1 MNSKIILILIIAFTL
16 ITLLLAISINW
27 NEVNEYDEMY
37 PNPSRMGACP
47 PSRPYMYETMLM
59 TLFGI
64 LSMNFMLLYI
74 ALRIVEKKEKV

>member
-1 MNSKIILILIIAFTL
+1 MIKTSLVLVIVFLLCALIL
-16 ITLLLAISINW
+16 AININW
-27 NEVNEYDEMY
+27 NEVNEYNEMY